1 MTENTVIDVEA
12 TEVLTSEEL
21 RSKIMENLPSE
32 GYQQQKF
39 KSRFT
44 KSGPGRKKEHGK
56 PRVYGKVAK
65 ALEQYE
71 KRYTNLLSDYFT
83 QQNLAKIAQKQARKA
98 RSDNDLN

>member
-1 MTENTVIDVEA
+1 MTENKDTVIDTVEA
-12 TEVLTSEEL
+12 PSAEEL
-21 RSKIMENLPSE
+21 RSMIMENLPSE
-32 GYQQQKF
+32 GYQQVKF

-56 PRVYGKVAK
+56 PRVYGKIAK